1 MTHFVRALLLA
12 SLWVPAA
19 GCNHAAVAEARGDG
33 SAAVAS
39 TRPTTG
45 PSARETVYYL
55 ASDELEGRGVGT
67 KGLDQAAQYIADQFQ
82 RSGLR
87 PLPTFDGYF
96 QRFEINTGAFV
107 DKGTRLT
114 VGGADL
120 VLDKSFKPLGFSGSG
135 TFDGPAAFAGYG
147 ISSAKYGYDDYS
159 GLDVTGKVVLVM
171 RFEPHNEAGK
181 SRFVK
186 GSYSE
191 EATFKR
197 KAEVAAARGAA
208 ALLVVNPPAHHGDDR
223 FVPFAGLFTEGRSTI
238 PVVQVSVA
246 AANALLKQAGV
257 SEDLAA
263 LQAKIDSSGK
273 PASMELGGV
282 TASGDIRIAHKRSSV
297 MNVAGLVPGRG
308 KLKNEYVV
316 VGAHYDHVGKSR
328 MFSRGGKD
336 GEIHNGADDNASG
349 VSAMLGLARAF
360 AQRGEGNVDNG
371 MRGGVGRDRRSV
383 IFIAFTGE
391 EWGLLGSQHFV
402 NHPPVPLSQ
411 MVAMLNF
418 DMVGRVRN
426 DLIMVSGTGTAKGL
440 EALVHAAD
448 AASPLTVKES
458 LSGFGPSDHTSFVL
472 KKIPS
477 LFFFSGTHADY
488 HTPRDDA
495 EKVNYAGIEQVVDFG
510 RQIVDGLASGPRLQY
525 VAVGRG
531 SPHEGVALTSGGGG
545 GTGSGVTLGVV
556 PDYSSMESTDGV
568 RITGTTPGSPAE
580 LAGLKDG
587 DVITAMGEKKIADLH
602 DLSAAINNG
611 KAGETIKV
619 KLRRDGKDME
629 LEATLAQRK
638 E

>member
-1 MTHFVRALLLA
+1 MRGAD
-12 SLWVPAA
+12 
-19 GCNHAAVAEARGDG
+19 GAVAT
-33 SAAVAS
+33 
-39 TRPTTG
+39 TRPTTA
-45 PSARETVYYL
+45 PSTRDTVYYL
-55 ASDELEGRGVGT
+55 ASDALEGRGVGT
-67 KGLDQAAQYIADQFQ
+67 KGIDQAAQYIADQF
-82 RSGLR
+82 RRDGLR

-96 QRFEINTGAFV
+96 QRFEMTTGAFV

-114 VGGADL
+114 AGGADL

-135 TFDGPAAFAGYG
+135 TFDGPVVFAGYG

-186 GSYSE
+186 GAYSE

-197 KAEVAAARGAA
+197 KAQVAAERGAA
-208 ALLVVNPPAHHGDDR
+208 ALLVVNPPTHHGEDR
-223 FVPFAGLFTEGRSTI
+223 FVPFTGLFTEGRSDVPI
-238 PVVQVSVA
+238 VQVTVA
-246 AANALLKQAGV
+246 AANAMLKQAGV

-263 LQAKIDSSGK
+263 LQAKIDASGK
-273 PASMELGGV
+273 PASLELNHV
-282 TASGDIRIAHKRSSV
+282 TVSGDIRIAHKRSAV

-308 KLKNEYVV
+308 RLKDEYVI

-349 VSAMLGLARAF
+349 VSAMLGLAHAF
-360 AQRGEGNVDNG
+360 AQRPRGNNDDN
-371 MRGGVGRDRRSV
+371 RRSDDRDRRSI

-402 NHPPVPLSQ
+402 SHPPVPLTR

-426 DLIMVSGTGTAKGL
+426 DLLMVSGTGTAKGL

-448 AASPLTVKES
+448 ATSPLKVKET

-495 EKVNYAGIEQVVDFG
+495 DKVNYAGIEQVVEFG

-531 SPHEGVALTSGGGG
+531 SPHEGVAMTSGGGG
-545 GTGSGVTLGVV
+545 GGSGVTLGVV

-580 LAGLKDG
+580 VAGLKDG
-587 DVITAMGEKKIADLH
+587 DVITAMGAKAIADLQ
-602 DLSAAINNG
+602 DLSDAINGG
-611 KAGETIKV
+611 KPGETIKV

-629 LEATLAQRK
+629 LEATLAERK